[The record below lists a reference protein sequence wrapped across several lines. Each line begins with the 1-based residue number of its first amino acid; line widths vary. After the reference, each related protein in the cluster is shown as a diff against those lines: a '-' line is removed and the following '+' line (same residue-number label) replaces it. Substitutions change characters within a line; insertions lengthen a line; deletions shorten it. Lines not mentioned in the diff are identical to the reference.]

1 MDIYINKNMVPTQTH
16 LEKSMIH
23 SGLFT
28 FFFEKFL
35 ALKNSFILENYL
47 YGKIASIEQKIKSEK
62 YLY

>member
-1 MDIYINKNMVPTQTH
+1 MVPTQTH